1 MITKIIKYS
10 VIDILDKTMVT
21 VFGKILVD
29 AYKSIKYRYSIGSFV
44 MFFF

>member
-1 MITKIIKYS
+1 MITKFIKYS

-29 AYKSIKYRYSIGSFV
+29 A
-44 MFFF
+44 